1 MTGAVSRAE
10 ADGKMMKGQG
20 THPLAH
26 ARVFERMSWT
36 DERIEKLTKM
46 WEGGA
51 TASQIAE
58 ELGGVS
64 RNAVIGKAHR
74 LGLKARPSP
83 VKANDKSEPAAAAA
97 PKPAKPAAP
106 AAPPVAEAR
115 PATPKPAPA
124 PAPVEARPAPA
135 PTPRPAPAAPVASP
149 PAAASAAPTG
159 EPAPAPTP
167 RVVSVGP
174 GGFLRQGPGDQQAPI
189 PPAPPR
195 RLVPARPSPEI
206 ADKTS
211 LLDLNDRIC
220 RWPMGHPGEPDFHFC
235 GEKVNPGF
243 PYCVEH
249 CGRAYQAQLPRGHRR
264 PPPPMPFGG
273 PRVR

>member
-1 MTGAVSRAE
+1 
-10 ADGKMMKGQG
+10 
-20 THPLAH
+20 
-26 ARVFERMSWT
+26 MSWT
-36 DERIEKLTKM
+36 DERIATLTKM

-51 TASQIAE
+51 TASQIAD

-83 VKANDKSEPAAAAA
+83 VKANE
-97 PKPAKPAAP
+97 
-106 AAPPVAEAR
+106 
-115 PATPKPAPA
+115 PKPAPERKA
-124 PAPVEARPAPA
+124 AELRPVAK
-135 PTPRPAPAAPVASP
+135 APAARPKPAQAAPADDGDDEDFGASAEIPSQPLPNREP
-149 PAAASAAPTG
+149 PA
-159 EPAPAPTP
+159 P

-195 RLVPARPSPEI
+195 RLVPARPSPEM
-206 ADKTS
+206 AEKTS
-211 LLDLNDRIC
+211 LLELNDRVC

-249 CGRAYQAQLPRGHRR
+249 CGRAYQAQLPRGARR
-264 PPPPMPFGG
+264 PPPPLPFGG

>member
-1 MTGAVSRAE
+1 
-10 ADGKMMKGQG
+10 
-20 THPLAH
+20 
-26 ARVFERMSWT
+26 MSWT
-36 DERIEKLTKM
+36 DERIDQLKTM
-46 WEGGA
+46 WEKGL

-74 LGLKARPSP
+74 LGLKSRPSP
-83 VKANDKSEPAAAAA
+83 VKPGEAKPKPAPKKEAA
-97 PKPAKPAAP
+97 PKPAKKAEVEAPADEPPFKTDAP
-106 AAPPVAEAR
+106 AAATAKPVRVA
-115 PATPKPAPA
+115 PAPA
-124 PAPVEARPAPA
+124 PAPTPAP
-135 PTPRPAPAAPVASP
+135 RPVEAAPVVDEDEEDNDEAGEVT
-149 PAAASAAPTG
+149 AAP
-159 EPAPAPTP
+159 EAKPQP
-167 RVVSVGP
+167 RIVSVGP

-211 LLDLNDRIC
+211 LLDLTDRIC

-235 GEKVNPGF
+235 GEPVNPGF

-249 CGRAYQAQLPRGHRR
+249 CGRAYQAQLPRGTRR

>member
-1 MTGAVSRAE
+1 MA
-10 ADGKMMKGQG
+10 
-20 THPLAH
+20 
-26 ARVFERMSWT
+26 WT
-36 DERIEKLTKM
+36 DERIDQLKKLWEK
-46 WEGGA
+46 GN

-74 LGLKARPSP
+74 LGLKSRPSP
-83 VKANDKSEPAAAAA
+83 VKSGDKKAKTARKAKEKVAKPKTKAAA
-97 PKPAKPAAP
+97 PTPTKKSPAQAAPQASPAAKPAAP
-106 AAPPVAEAR
+106 ATNNNAQWQPSPM
-115 PATPKPAPA
+115 PKI
-124 PAPVEARPAPA
+124 
-135 PTPRPAPAAPVASP
+135 
-149 PAAASAAPTG
+149 
-159 EPAPAPTP
+159 
-167 RVVSVGP
+167 VSVGP

-195 RLVPARPSPEI
+195 RLVPAKPSPEI

-211 LLDLNDRIC
+211 LLDLSDKVC

-235 GEKVNPGF
+235 GSKVNPGF

-249 CGRAYQAQLPRGHRR
+249 CGRAYQAQLPRGTRR
-264 PPPPMPFGG
+264 PPPPLPFGG

>member
-1 MTGAVSRAE
+1 
-10 ADGKMMKGQG
+10 
-20 THPLAH
+20 
-26 ARVFERMSWT
+26 MSWT

-83 VKANDKSEPAAAAA
+83 VKPNEKEAAPAPA
-97 PKPAKPAAP
+97 PKPAKAEAPARPAPAPRPEPVRNEAAPAPAPRAAPAAAPAAAAP
-106 AAPPVAEAR
+106 AAPP
-115 PATPKPAPA
+115 
-124 PAPVEARPAPA
+124 
-135 PTPRPAPAAPVASP
+135 AAPSP
-149 PAAASAAPTG
+149 
-159 EPAPAPTP
+159 
-167 RVVSVGP
+167 RIVSVGP

-195 RLVPARPSPEI
+195 RLVPAKPSAEI

-243 PYCVEH
+243 PYCVDH
-249 CGRAYQAQLPRGHRR
+249 CGRAYQAQLPRGARR
-264 PPPPMPFGG
+264 TPPPMPFGG